1 MGEGTSRRVRGSGR
15 RRCLRRPGPSGLGP
29 GLDPGIGGS
38 PETLPFFPMAGMAG
52 LGEAVSAGG
61 HGREV
66 GRAGEGFARSANS
79 FSRRRWTVWTLL
91 CRGEHMGGMERC
103 REPEVRTVAGKPH
116 RCKFSGSSLPLLV
129 CHTFAGVVV
138 SGSSAHGIGGA
149 TGMTCGGFMA
159 VGRAQ
164 ATNHCQ
170 SQWRWRAAKQSA
182 EQVPCTQG
190 RCPGC
195 FAAPTPPL
203 QEMFFAA
210 GGLVTSR
217 FPTGSTTYPGLPKE
231 SARFSLTPPAQPRQG
246 ARVASTATRTATLSC
261 ETGAGRRSVNASTDR
276 KLEPSTNKPK
286 GWSAPAVSWGG
297 LKVDWG

>member
-1 MGEGTSRRVRGSGR
+1 MALQGMWKRAPRINGRGHFPSGERFWPSEMFKETRAKRAGPRFGSRDWRIPRDFAILSHGWNGRAWRSGIGWWPWPRG
-15 RRCLRRPGPSGLGP
+15 RPGWGRFFAVGQLVFEEAVD
-29 GLDPGIGGS
+29 GLDVA
-38 PETLPFFPMAGMAG
+38 LP
-52 LGEAVSAGG
+52 
-61 HGREV
+61 
-66 GRAGEGFARSANS
+66 
-79 FSRRRWTVWTLL
+79 
-91 CRGEHMGGMERC
+91 RGAYGGMERC

-116 RCKFSGSSLPLLV
+116 RCWFSGSSLPLLV

-159 VGRAQ
+159 GGRAQ
-164 ATNHCQ
+164 ATNHCR
-170 SQWRWRAAKQSA
+170 SPWRWRADKQSA
-182 EQVPCTQG
+182 GQVPCTQG

-246 ARVASTATRTATLSC
+246 ARVASTATRTATLLVRQ
-261 ETGAGRRSVNASTDR
+261 ERGVEA
-276 KLEPSTNKPK
+276 
-286 GWSAPAVSWGG
+286 
-297 LKVDWG
+297 